1 MEQFFQ
7 TADHMLAH
15 LTFLF
20 LAIVGAARLLI
31 QEIGA
36 VRIHKKKSKKT
47 HKPRAPKTRESY

>member
-7 TADHMLAH
+7 TADYMLAH

-20 LAIVGAARLLI
+20 LAILGAARLLI

-36 VRIHKKKSKKT
+36 VRIRKKNQRRP
-47 HKPRAPKTRESY
+47 HKPRAPK